1 MAGDASFP
9 EKLVNIDYDEVTDE
23 RIDMVTANFLTH
35 PEWDPVAAGKIVTLA
50 EITAKWV
57 VAIKDHHMK
66 RLVFCS
72 VVNHLYLT
80 SLWQIRTAIFRSFSF
95 FFFHVHF

>member
-1 MAGDASFP
+1 MPSKKVAGDASFP
-9 EKLVNIDYDEVTDE
+9 EKLVNIDHDEITDE

-35 PEWDPVAAGKIVTLA
+35 PEWDPAAAGKIVTLA

-66 RLVFCS
+66 RFAYWECFQL
-72 VVNHLYLT
+72 
-80 SLWQIRTAIFRSFSF
+80 
-95 FFFHVHF
+95 